1 MSDKIDG
8 RKGNGGSRKG
18 AGRKKKADELKV
30 SQYGTA
36 AIIKVYGSIEN
47 YYAFIAKQAQAGS
60 FQHLN
65 LLQQYVFGK
74 PTDVIEVND
83 VSENKPMTILK
94 FKNYT
99 EVEEDTE
106 DTEEA

>member
-36 AIIKVYGSIEN
+36 AIVKVYGSIEN

-60 FQHLN
+60 FQHLK
-65 LLQQYVFGK
+65 LIQEYTYGK
-74 PTDVIEVND
+74 VQDKIEIDD
-83 VSENKPMTILK
+83 VSENKPTTILK
-94 FKNYT
+94 FKNY
-99 EVEEDTE
+99 EDTE